1 MPVEV
6 ALCRYSPEVS
16 VVLQRLL
23 ADRWWELEDPAPM
36 LETVPEDECLM
47 VDESG
52 TVEAFP
58 GLPNEQVS
66 EPCF

>member
-47 VDESG
+47 VDEPG